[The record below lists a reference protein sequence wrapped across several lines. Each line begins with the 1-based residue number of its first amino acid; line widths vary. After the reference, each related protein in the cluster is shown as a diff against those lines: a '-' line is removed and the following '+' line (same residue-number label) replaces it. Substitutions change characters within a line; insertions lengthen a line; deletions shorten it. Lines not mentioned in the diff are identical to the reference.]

1 MDLLVNFAKPL
12 GPYDMTW
19 NKCVSTYCHVEIS
32 IAIEKDI
39 FLVLIDS
46 NISSAHNP
54 TLLENLLSRVKSSS
68 VKKIHVCFYI
78 MWGDVV
84 SVRFLDT
91 MNEDVLMRP
100 PETPVYDS
108 IKIPLEMESLQ
119 KVIGYN
125 LRQLGKP
132 YDIPR
137 ALMLLTSFTL
147 RTDPNVCPSNFFCSQ
162 LVMYTLKHANL
173 FDMSEVEDINHMTPL
188 MVYQWLSKKTTKAE
202 GKESEKS

>member
-1 MDLLVNFAKPL
+1 
-12 GPYDMTW
+12 
-19 NKCVSTYCHVEIS
+19 
-32 IAIEKDI
+32 
-39 FLVLIDS
+39 
-46 NISSAHNP
+46 
-54 TLLENLLSRVKSSS
+54 
-68 VKKIHVCFYI
+68 

-108 IKIPLEMESLQ
+108 IRIPLKMESLQ

-147 RTDPNVCPSNFFCSQ
+147 RTDPNVCPSKFFCSQ

-202 GKESEKS
+202 GNETEKS